1 MIPRFTL
8 QPLAENAI
16 FHGLEPKGGF
26 GSVLL
31 EICLSPGDGD
41 VLVTLTDDGVGMP
54 PEQVAHLLDP
64 PQTQADAQDKIRHV
78 GLWNVHRRLQYSFG
92 SRYGLTVESEPGV
105 GTAVTIRLPYHR
117 NEGGGQ
123 ANAADPTG

>member
-1 MIPRFTL
+1 M
-8 QPLAENAI
+8 
-16 FHGLEPKGGF
+16 
-26 GSVLL
+26 LL
-31 EICLSPGDGD
+31 EICRSPGDGD
-41 VLVTLTDDGVGMP
+41 GLVTLTDDGVGMP

-64 PQTQADAQDKIRHV
+64 PKTQADAQDKIRHV

-105 GTAVTIRLPYHR
+105 GTAVTIRLPYRR

>member
-64 PQTQADAQDKIRHV
+64 PRTQADAQDKIRHV

-105 GTAVTIRLPYHR
+105 GTAVTIRLPYRR

-123 ANAADPTG
+123 VNAADPTG

>member
-1 MIPRFTL
+1 
-8 QPLAENAI
+8 
-16 FHGLEPKGGF
+16 
-26 GSVLL
+26 
-31 EICLSPGDGD
+31 
-41 VLVTLTDDGVGMP
+41 MP

-64 PQTQADAQDKIRHV
+64 PKTQADAQDKIRHV

-105 GTAVTIRLPYHR
+105 GTAVTIRLPYRR